1 MTGATMTD
9 TPTEAGSPRTRRA
22 GPRSESPWRWVTAVV
37 AVVAVALA
45 AWLAIELRWARAE
58 LTDLRAAAQAETDVQ
73 AATVELMRVLTNWD
87 AQDPGL
93 QQTRDQLAAM
103 ATGDF
108 RDQIDEIFGGGV
120 AADLEA
126 TRARSIGELRDVYVQ
141 QIEGDRAEAFVVAD
155 QTVTS
160 DDAAQPLEVTR
171 RAEVVLRQVDGAWK
185 VSVVTIVDGI
195 VPLDGL

>member
-1 MTGATMTD
+1 MTD
-9 TPTEAGSPRTRRA
+9 TPTETGSPPTRRSA
-22 GPRSESPWRWVTAVV
+22 PRARAPWRWATAVV
-37 AVVAVALA
+37 ALIAVALA
-45 AWLAIELRWARAE
+45 VWLAIELRSTRAE
-58 LTDLRAAAQAETDVQ
+58 LGDLRAAAQAESDVQ

-87 AQDPGL
+87 AEDPGL
-93 QQTRDQLAAM
+93 QRTRDQLAAM

-126 TRARSIGELRDVYVQ
+126 TRARSVGELRDVYVQ
-141 QIEGDRAEAFVVAD
+141 QIEEDRAEAFVVAD

-171 RAEVVLRQVDGAWK
+171 RAEVVLRLVDDVWK